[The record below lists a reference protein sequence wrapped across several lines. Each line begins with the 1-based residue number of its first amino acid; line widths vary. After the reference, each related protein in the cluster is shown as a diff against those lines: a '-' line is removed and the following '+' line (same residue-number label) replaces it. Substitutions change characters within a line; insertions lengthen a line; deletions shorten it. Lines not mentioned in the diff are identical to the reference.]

1 MQSDPG
7 KLALIVADTDVLID
21 FLRGHGPVADRI
33 ALEVEQGLSTTAVT
47 VFELR
52 AGSTGSPGRQLAVDT
67 LLAALKV
74 LPLDPHSARAAAD
87 IKGDLQ
93 ATGRT
98 MGMADAL
105 IAGICVQHRGILLT
119 RNRRH
124 FEGIDRLTLGS
135 LTGDEV

>member
-1 MQSDPG
+1 M
-7 KLALIVADTDVLID
+7 IVADTDVLID

-33 ALEVEQGLSTTAVT
+33 SLEVEQGLSTTTVT

-52 AGSTGSPGRQLAVDT
+52 VGSIGSPSRQKAVDT
-67 LLAALKV
+67 LVSALKI
-74 LPLDPHSARAAAD
+74 LPLDPHSARTAAD

-93 ATGRT
+93 STGRT

-124 FEGIDRLTLGS
+124 FEGIDRLTLG
-135 LTGDEV
+135 TIVGDEAGL